1 MEDPAAKLKQLT
13 DSLQAQQTALLKK
26 KEVVEAATKS
36 VLATEKEVYE
46 LRQQIAALEAESEF
60 RKEISVKAKEEVR
73 KKIEQAKRILNSDK
87 AALQTQKD
95 ELQAKVTAAEAERNK
110 FLAEKN
116 ELLKTN
122 KGAFES
128 KEEVKSAFDEEKRLE
143 ESKSFEDLVK
153 DVEVKKD
160 SVTGFLTVESVTKIV
175 DICIILA
182 GRKFRD
188 TVHENRKKL
197 RGNKNLDLK
206 AYLDHAGKEVSQ
218 HTELYQEI
226 ELQVLKALN
235 CEKAVLDKSIEYY
248 MSVRNLDII
257 ALMNLLGEKLKS
269 YLKSTK
275 EVDVETFKN
284 ILKFK
289 TEFIEKEADNIF
301 GEDNRRKVV
310 QTQLA
315 SVSGT
320 FQQKEGMS
328 LNMLRNYF
336 EFRLGS
342 AIFERFGV
350 EDEDLREATQKPEI
364 QYDMELAELMMKS
377 EEALYKKIPQL
388 AGQQEA
394 GPGGYY

>member
-13 DSLQAQQTALLKK
+13 DSLQAQQTSLTEKK
-26 KEVVEAATKS
+26 KAVEALNKS
-36 VLATEKEVYE
+36 VVNTEKEVYE
-46 LRQQIAALEAESEF
+46 LRQQIAAFEAEREF
-60 RKEISVKAKEEVR
+60 RKDLTVKAKEEIR
-73 KKIEQAKRILNSDK
+73 KKIEYSKRILNSDK

-95 ELQAKVTAAEAERNK
+95 ELQAKATTADAEK
-110 FLAEKN
+110 QKLLAEKN

-122 KGAFES
+122 KGTF
-128 KEEVKSAFDEEKRLE
+128 KVEEIKSNDDEEKKLE
-143 ESKSFEDLVK
+143 DSKSFEDLVK
-153 DVEVKKD
+153 GVEVKKD

-197 RGNKNLDLK
+197 RNNKSLDLK

-235 CEKAVLDKSIEYY
+235 VEKTILDKSIEYY

-275 EVDVETFKN
+275 EINSETFKE

-289 TEFIEKEADNIF
+289 ADFIEKEADAIF

-315 SVSGT
+315 SVAGSY
-320 FQQKEGMS
+320 QQKEGMS
-328 LNMLRNYF
+328 LNMLRNWF
-336 EFRLGS
+336 EFKLGS
-342 AIFERFGV
+342 AVFEKFAV
-350 EDEDLREATQKPEI
+350 EDEDIREATNNPEI
-364 QYDMELAELMMKS
+364 QYDMEVAELMMRS
-377 EEALYKKIPQL
+377 EGALYQRFPQL
-388 AGQQEA
+388 QGQE
-394 GPGGYY
+394 GGQYPPY